1 MVLPLF
7 LGYDAYI
14 LFYGFTYQ
22 MVSDYSR
29 RDASANRT
37 EKLKII
43 NSLAE
48 YYVKQGL
55 KIHISDEKDGIGYG
69 VPPARA
75 KNEVLDAVIKALD
88 GAIPEGYIRQN
99 IYGEYKQKQ
108 TKEDYASYVPT
119 YKGTPEEAVERY
131 VKSSSSPELAELVIK
146 DFKEKIRTEALEDP
160 AFIEEA
166 TIKTRG
172 GEEFIDKLKTDIRKE
187 VEQEIKDEVTF
198 KHDSIEI
205 LEKPEL
211 PRRKLK
217 IGGTMCQIIP
227 DELDSNA
234 EGKDFSHITLYP
246 QCLCNNCEHKKDC
259 MGII

>member
-1 MVLPLF
+1 MMVLPLF

-88 GAIPEGYIRQN
+88 LYIL
-99 IYGEYKQKQ
+99 IYTSIYQSKCNSK
-108 TKEDYASYVPT
+108 
-119 YKGTPEEAVERY
+119 
-131 VKSSSSPELAELVIK
+131 
-146 DFKEKIRTEALEDP
+146 KIL
-160 AFIEEA
+160 I
-166 TIKTRG
+166 
-172 GEEFIDKLKTDIRKE
+172 
-187 VEQEIKDEVTF
+187 
-198 KHDSIEI
+198 
-205 LEKPEL
+205 
-211 PRRKLK
+211 
-217 IGGTMCQIIP
+217 
-227 DELDSNA
+227 
-234 EGKDFSHITLYP
+234 
-246 QCLCNNCEHKKDC
+246 
-259 MGII
+259 